1 MPEFI
6 TSPIFLTIAA
16 ILGILL
22 LIAVIKGALR
32 LFIWLAI
39 IAVILIGLG
48 FITQGD
54 LREWLENL
62 RKIIA

>member
-1 MPEFI
+1 MPEF
-6 TSPIFLTIAA
+6 TSSPIFLIIAA

-22 LIAVIKGALR
+22 LIAIVKGTFR
-32 LFIWLAI
+32 LLIWIVI

>member
-6 TSPIFLTIAA
+6 TSPIFLVIAA
-16 ILGILL
+16 LLGIFL
-22 LIAVIKGALR
+22 LIAVIKGAIR
-32 LFIWLAI
+32 LFIWIAI

-62 RKIIA
+62 RNGL